1 MQGKESRCEND
12 GYIGGTVMVNV
23 YVDDGQFKVK
33 GTFDFGCIGLYA
45 ELRFTDRHNF

>member
-1 MQGKESRCEND
+1 MVQVFANN
-12 GYIGGTVMVNV
+12 GYFSG
-23 YVDDGQFKVK
+23 K